1 MKSSQTIDLAPL
13 CVRAEIGAV
22 NDDARTVDLIFSTG
36 AAVVRMDYWT
46 GKRYREVLS
55 MKPEHLR
62 LDRLNAGAPL
72 LDAHSAW
79 SVSDVLGTVQRDSA
93 KVEKGKGLCSVRF
106 SKRESV
112 KDIYEDVR
120 DGIIACVS
128 VGYRVHKFVEEQG
141 KNEDMPTRTAIDWE
155 PFEVSMV
162 PMPAD
167 AGAKVRSDKSLTNPC
182 VILGAPRHT
191 SPDDADRM
199 RRFRLALARAS

>member
-1 MKSSQTIDLAPL
+1 MKSPQTIDLSPFS
-13 CVRAEIGAV
+13 VRADVGAV
-22 NDDARTVDLIFSTG
+22 NHEARTVELIFSTG
-36 AAVVRMDYWT
+36 APVVRMDYWT

-55 MKPEHLR
+55 MKPEHIR

-79 SVSDVLGTVQRDSA
+79 SVGDVLGTVEPDSA
-93 KVEKGKGLCSVRF
+93 RLEKGKGIATVRF
-106 SKRESV
+106 SKRKSV
-112 KDIYEDVR
+112 EDIYQDVR
-120 DGIIACVS
+120 DGIIRSVS

-141 KNEDMPTRTAIDWE
+141 KNEEIPTRTAIDWE

-167 AGAKVRSDKSLTNPC
+167 TGARVRNDKSLTNPC
-182 VILGAPRHT
+182 VILAPT
-191 SPDDADRM
+191 SNSDTDADRM